1 MKYISSSGATK
12 EAFANG
18 AVTFEPVD
26 VLDPGE
32 KVSWKIVVRATGV
45 GDVRFKVTM
54 NSDQLGRDVE
64 ETEATRFY
72 K

>member
-18 AVTFEPVD
+18 RVTFQPLD
-26 VLDPGE
+26 RLDPGE
-32 KVSWKIVVRATGV
+32 KASWKVIVRGTEPC
-45 GDVRFKVTM
+45 DCRFKVTM
-54 NSDQLGRDVE
+54 NSDQLGRDVM

-72 K
+72 E